1 MDSRL
6 GNGERVILA
15 YFEDITATKSKPLS
29 RAREGELAIRIQQG
43 DMQAR
48 DELVQANLRF
58 VVDVAKGYQ
67 HRGLPLADLIGA
79 GNLGLLTAAERFD
92 GARGCKFIS
101 YAVWWIRQSILQTLA
116 EQTRTVRLPMNKISL
131 LQQLAKASEP
141 LWQSTGEEPGVADLA
156 EAVGVSVQEVQE
168 TLRVARNVRSLDGI
182 TDEGEEH
189 SLLDILPDVNQD
201 PPDTEALRMS
211 DQALTERVLASLDER
226 EGYVLRLY
234 FGLIGSQGMTLEQI
248 GRQIG
253 VTRERVR
260 QIKERGLEKLRHPA
274 RSQMLQSLVDNE

>member
-116 EQTRTVRLPMNKISL
+116 EQTRTVRLPMNKVGL
-131 LQQLAKASEP
+131 LHHLAKVSEP

-234 FGLIGSQGMTLEQI
+234 FGLIGSKGMTLEQI

>member
-6 GNGERVILA
+6 DNGERVVRA
-15 YFEDITATKSKPLS
+15 YFEDIAATKSKPLS
-29 RAREGELAIRIQQG
+29 RAREVELSVRIQQG

-48 DELVQANLRF
+48 DELVQANLSF
-58 VVDVAKGYQ
+58 VVWVAKGYQ

-92 GARGCKFIS
+92 GTRECKFIS
-101 YAVWWIRQSILQTLA
+101 YAVWWIRQAILQTLA

-141 LWQSTGEEPGVADLA
+141 LWQSTGAEPGAADLA

-168 TLRVARNVRSLDGI
+168 TLRSARDVGPLDG
-182 TDEGEEH
+182 TDAEGEEH
-189 SLLDILPDVNQD
+189 SLLDILPDTNQD
-201 PPDTEALRMS
+201 PPDTETLRIS
-211 DQALTERVLASLDER
+211 DQALTERVLSSLDER
-226 EGYVLRLY
+226 EGNILRLY
-234 FGLIGSQGMTLEQI
+234 FGLGGREGMTLEQI
-248 GRQIG
+248 GRLLG

-260 QIKERGLEKLRHPA
+260 QIKERGLEKLRTPT
-274 RSQMLQSLVDNE
+274 RSQMLQSLVEDE